1 MSLFEYLSSKA
12 VTLCFLIIGGM
23 LTGIV
28 FAAANVSA
36 VLFGMIT
43 AVYLVMILCWF
54 IVGYRIERKKNFK
67 IGKNTG

>member
-54 IVGYRIERKKNFK
+54 IVGYRIERKK
-67 IGKNTG
+67 IL

>member
-1 MSLFEYLSSKA
+1 MNLFEYLSSKA

-54 IVGYRIERKKNFK
+54 IV
-67 IGKNTG
+67 